1 MPIVPTALITV
12 CELRDCPTTVSCPPC
27 MQEALKLHLSHEE
40 TVAHVHRSIQASCD
54 AMTSY
59 MYDSYQYYVNSIV

>member
-1 MPIVPTALITV
+1 
-12 CELRDCPTTVSCPPC
+12 